1 MLKKFFKNF
10 LVALLGAFLQTLEVA
25 FFIYGSK
32 HIWRRGNLFLYDSDN
47 LRQKEIEA
55 QQNSLVAQNHYQ
67 KKLVYPNMNNE
78 AANVSKTFLIVSI
91 VTDVILLLITYIF
104 FLVN

>member
-10 LVALLGAFLQTLEVA
+10 LVALLGEFLQTLEVA

-47 LRQKEIEA
+47 LGQKEWSKEWAYNIDA
-55 QQNSLVAQNHYQ
+55 GSNSA
-67 KKLVYPNMNNE
+67 
-78 AANVSKTFLIVSI
+78 
-91 VTDVILLLITYIF
+91 
-104 FLVN
+104 